1 MADQV
6 SGNQGMGPLSP
17 QDKRAY
23 EAEYKQGIDLFK
35 RAVEDYSHSKNMF
48 QKAEFKEVMEKAMQ
62 VLNETAAELQKKEL
76 LKQNETLSKDLAAFE
91 EQDDAVNTAQLMKD
105 LNKAKRSL

>member
-1 MADQV
+1 MVDQV

-23 EAEYKQGIDLFK
+23 EAEYKHGVDLFK
-35 RAVEDYSHSKNMF
+35 RALDDYSHSKNMF

-62 VLNETAAELQKKEL
+62 VLNETAAELKKKDL

-91 EQDDAVNTAQLMKD
+91 SQDDAANTAQLMKD

>member
-1 MADQV
+1 MVDQV

-23 EAEYKQGIDLFK
+23 EAEYKHGVDLFK
-35 RAVEDYSHSKNMF
+35 RAVDDYSHSKNMF

-62 VLNETAAELQKKEL
+62 VLNETASELKKKDL
-76 LKQNETLSKDLAAFE
+76 LKQNETISKDLAAFE
-91 EQDDAVNTAQLMKD
+91 SQDDEANTAQLIKD

>member
-1 MADQV
+1 MVDQV

-23 EAEYKQGIDLFK
+23 EAEYKHGIDLFQ
-35 RAVEDYSHSKNMF
+35 RALNDYSHSKNMF

-62 VLNETAAELQKKEL
+62 VLNETAGELKKQDL
-76 LKQNETLSKDLAAFE
+76 LKQNEALAKDLAAFE
-91 EQDDAVNTAQLMKD
+91 SQDDAANTTQLMKD